1 MKQES
6 TLVHLFQED
15 WTEDQRCGTRTED
28 RAASQGLVSVK
39 NPALRLAI
47 FGLMREEIER
57 SAEQVARM
65 ERERGFP
72 DGIRLA

>member
-1 MKQES
+1 MRHENGRSSGFARACLRQEPRFA
-6 TLVHLFQED
+6 V
-15 WTEDQRCGTRTED
+15 
-28 RAASQGLVSVK
+28 
-39 NPALRLAI
+39 LAI
-47 FGLMREEIER
+47 FGLMREEIEAR

>member
-6 TLVHLFQED
+6 TLVHLFKRIGRRISD
-15 WTEDQRCGTRTED
+15 
-28 RAASQGLVSVK
+28 AARERKIERLRKGLVSVK

-47 FGLMREEIER
+47 FGLMREEIEAR

-65 ERERGFP
+65 ERERG
-72 DGIRLA
+72 LS